1 MSWIVTPALSTVK
14 EGQLTCAGPRVA
26 TSCSQAAADMAPEI
40 GVDGIP
46 CARLACT
53 GVCASPNMA
62 LGWRCLGEGVRM
74 GLLMAGLPMG
84 EGKALG
90 PCILQHTMP

>member
-1 MSWIVTPALSTVK
+1 MTSGLSTVK
-14 EGQLTCAGPRVA
+14 EVNCTCAGPRVA
-26 TSCSQAAADMAPEI
+26 TSCSQAAADMAPEM

-53 GVCASPNMA
+53 GVWANPNMP

-84 EGKALG
+84 EGNALC